1 MAKSMPP
8 KGPRRS
14 KNTGKAANILRL
26 SLFWAIVIVG
36 GLALI
41 AIFNP
46 PENLIVLIR
55 VKLVRLR
62 VKAVFLRLRKRI
74 SKNLH
79 RNLTFK
85 AALLLYFVII
95 I

>member
-46 PENLIVLIR
+46 PEN
-55 VKLVRLR
+55 
-62 VKAVFLRLRKRI
+62 
-74 SKNLH
+74 
-79 RNLTFK
+79 
-85 AALLLYFVII
+85 
-95 I
+95 